1 MIHNN
6 AIALG
11 LSLGLALSWLRIND
25 YFAHRGWIEGPL
37 SRKIIHIGTGP
48 LFVLTWLLFDDAPSA
63 RYFAAVIPLLITL
76 QFALVGLGIWRDP
89 SAVKAMSRSGDRQ
102 EILRGPLYYG
112 IAFVVLTV
120 FYWKTSPV
128 GMIALMLL
136 CGGDGLADIVGK
148 RFPSAPLPWSS
159 KKSWAGTVAMF
170 LGGWAFSLLVLE
182 CFLLAGVWTGSI
194 FQYLPAITV
203 ISLAGTLV
211 ESLPVRDLDNL
222 TVPFTAV
229 LLGHFLL

>member
-1 MIHNN
+1 
-6 AIALG
+6 
-11 LSLGLALSWLRIND
+11 
-25 YFAHRGWIEGPL
+25 
-37 SRKIIHIGTGP
+37 
-48 LFVLTWLLFDDAPSA
+48 
-63 RYFAAVIPLLITL
+63 
-76 QFALVGLGIWRDP
+76 
-89 SAVKAMSRSGDRQ
+89 
-102 EILRGPLYYG
+102 
-112 IAFVVLTV
+112 
-120 FYWKTSPV
+120 
-128 GMIALMLL
+128 
-136 CGGDGLADIVGK
+136 
-148 RFPSAPLPWSS
+148 
-159 KKSWAGTVAMF
+159 MF